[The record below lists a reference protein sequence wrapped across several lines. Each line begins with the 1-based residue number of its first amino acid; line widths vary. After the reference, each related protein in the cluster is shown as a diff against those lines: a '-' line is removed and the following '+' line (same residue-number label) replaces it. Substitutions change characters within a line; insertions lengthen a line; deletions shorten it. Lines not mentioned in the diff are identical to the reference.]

1 MREKKK
7 ENLFKEIIAETI
19 SKLGKE
25 TDIQVQD
32 AQTVPIKMNPNRFTS
47 RCTVIKLAKIKDIE
61 FIVLWNQ
68 IIS

>member
-7 ENLFKEIIAETI
+7 KNLLKEIIAETI

-32 AQTVPIKMNPNRFTS
+32 AQTVPIKMNPKRSTLRNII
-47 RCTVIKLAKIKDIE
+47 IK
-61 FIVLWNQ
+61 W
-68 IIS
+68 